1 MARLTFPGS
10 FIQGNGDA
18 GDRMLR
24 SRLRRQFV
32 VFAIAL
38 FAAGE
43 AAPYSRGQNITNS
56 ARAAS
61 AQSAMMR
68 QVARKSAFI
77 FSGTVRSVEW
87 RRAPAGVGIDTVRVA
102 FTVHEAVRGAF
113 PGKTFIMQEWA
124 GLWSSS
130 AGRFRP
136 GQRVFLFLYPRS
148 KLGLTS
154 VVGGDLGR
162 YDLDSNWRIAG
173 TNRKPLV
180 LLDQPQRRHPAG
192 GSNLQPR
199 GAGNKIHTE

>member
-1 MARLTFPGS
+1 MARPLFSGS
-10 FIQGNGDA
+10 FIPGNWDA
-18 GDRMLR
+18 GGRMLR

-43 AAPYSRGQNITNS
+43 AAPYSRSQNITNS

-68 QVARKSAFI
+68 QVARKSGFI

-87 RRAPAGVGIDTVRVA
+87 RRAPAGVGIDTVRIA
-102 FTVHEAVRGAF
+102 FAVHEGVRGTTH
-113 PGKTFIMQEWA
+113 GRTFVMQEWA

-130 AGRFRP
+130 SGRFRP
-136 GQRVFLFLYPRS
+136 GQRVFLCLYPRS
-148 KLGLTS
+148 RLGLTS

-173 TNRKPLV
+173 TSRKPLV
-180 LLDQPQRRHPAG
+180 VLDEPQRWRPAG
-192 GSNLQPR
+192 NSNMPPR
-199 GAGNKIHTE
+199 STGNKVHTE